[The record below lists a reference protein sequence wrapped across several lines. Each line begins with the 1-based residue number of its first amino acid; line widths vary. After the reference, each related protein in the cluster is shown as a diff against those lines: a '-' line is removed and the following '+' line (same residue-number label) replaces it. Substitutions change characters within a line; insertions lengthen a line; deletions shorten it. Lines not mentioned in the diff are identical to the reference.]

1 MNFETSKNLGGIGAI
16 LMFIGILPYISVYGL
31 ITLIGA
37 ILVLIAMKGF
47 ADYYREA
54 GIFNNSLYAIV
65 TAIVGIIAFAA
76 VAFIALVDF
85 FSSLGIT
92 LGVGTASDLSSQL
105 SQIDWQNVGLN
116 AIGKFAGIIL
126 LDVVILFVFTLVTAI
141 LLRRSLGLLSA
152 KTGVGLFGTTGTVL
166 LVGAVLTIIFGLGL
180 ILVWISTL
188 LLAIAFFQ
196 TKTPPPQTTTQD
208 QNVTSV

>member
-1 MNFETSKNLGGIGAI
+1 MNFETSRNLGGIGAI

-31 ITLIGA
+31 IMLIGA

-54 GIFNNSLYAIV
+54 GIFNNSLYAVIS
-65 TAIVGIIAFAA
+65 AIVGVIAFAV

-85 FSSLGIT
+85 FSSIGIT

-105 SQIDWQNVGLN
+105 SQIDWQSIGIN

-166 LVGAVLTIIFGLGL
+166 LIGAVLTIIFGLGL

-196 TKTPPPQTTTQD
+196 TKTPPPQMTTQA
-208 QNVTSV
+208 QNVTQV